1 MWPDRVSNPGP
12 LFDESDAL
20 PTALRGPAHFE
31 CLWGHRILIFVGS
44 SSPEGSKPMIQ
55 Q

>member
-1 MWPDRVSNPGP
+1 MWPARVSNPGP
-12 LFDESDAL
+12 LVDESDAL
-20 PTALRGPAHFE
+20 PTALCSPAHFE
-31 CLWGHRILIFVGS
+31 CLWGHFILIFVEL